1 MGRVR
6 VGPCEAARAPAVAA
20 FLSDPE
26 ERFRDKAY
34 YVVLD
39 DKRPADAEGR
49 SDESM
54 RAESRPDTVA
64 ETPDRHEAD
73 PREDRESEA
82 ADESRDRDE
91 PKPEGLRGFVRRH
104 RLLSAVALLAAVA
117 IIAGAYFRWL
127 QTRHYEVTDDAFID
141 GRPVAISAEVAGAIV
156 ELPVTDNQLVEAG
169 TVLLRIDERDYTA
182 SLAQAEAQA
191 QQTQGSIDNFQAQI
205 EAQWARIDQTAKQA
219 VEAQAALDFAQA
231 EDTRYQDLVRQGA
244 GTLQRAQQARSDLQQ
259 KQAALDAAK
268 AAQAEAQKQIGV
280 LRAQRLSAQA
290 QLAQAH
296 AQGDQARANL
306 SRVTIRAPVAG
317 RATKLTGAVGA
328 YAVPGQTL
336 MMLVPQDLWVTANF
350 KEKQLARMRPGQAAT
365 IEIDA
370 YGCSFPG
377 HVDSIQAGSG
387 TAFSL
392 LPAENATGNFVKV
405 VQRVPVKIDFDAR
418 PDVEL
423 GPGMSVVPSVKG
435 GDRRSDD
442 PGLSGTPGGRRQG
455 AGHHRGPGNFRR
467 HVDESGRL
475 STSRISAAA
484 SPSSAITP
492 LPPIF
497 TPASAMPRRSPIFRP

>member
-26 ERFRDKAY
+26 ERFRDKEY

-39 DKRPADAEGR
+39 DERPADADGR

-54 RAESRPDTVA
+54 RAESRPDAVA
-64 ETPDRHEAD
+64 ETLDRHEAD
-73 PREDRESEA
+73 PREDGESEA
-82 ADESRDRDE
+82 ADESRDRGE
-91 PKPEGLRGFVRRH
+91 PKREGLRGFVRRH
-104 RLLSAVALLAAVA
+104 RLASAVALSAAVA
-117 IIAGAYFRWL
+117 IIVGACLWWL
-127 QTRHYEVTDDAFID
+127 QARHYEDTDDAFID

-156 ELPVTDNQLVEAG
+156 EVPVTDNQLVEAG
-169 TVLLRIDERDYTA
+169 AVLLRIDDRDYTA

-191 QQTQGSIDNFQAQI
+191 QQAQGSIDNFQAQI
-205 EAQWARIDQTAKQA
+205 EAQRARIDQTAKQV

-231 EDTRYQDLVRQGA
+231 ENTRYQDLVRQGA
-244 GTLQRAQQARSDLQQ
+244 GTVQRAQQARSDLQQ

-317 RATKLTGAVGA
+317 RATKLTGAAGA

-350 KEKQLARMRPGQAAT
+350 KETQLAGMQPGQPVT

-370 YGCSFPG
+370 YGRSFSG

-405 VQRVPVKIDFDAR
+405 VQRVPVKIVFDAR

-423 GPGMSVVPSVKG
+423 GPGMSVVPSVKV
-435 GDRRSDD
+435 R
-442 PGLSGTPGGRRQG
+442 
-455 AGHHRGPGNFRR
+455 
-467 HVDESGRL
+467 
-475 STSRISAAA
+475 
-484 SPSSAITP
+484 
-492 LPPIF
+492 
-497 TPASAMPRRSPIFRP
+497 